1 MSDLVRL
8 AEEIVERTSGPV
20 FGVPGSGATL
30 TLIDALEQRGREFVL
45 THFEGAA
52 AMMAGTVG
60 CLSGQAGVCVSIKGP
75 GLTNMVPGLAVS
87 TYEAFPL
94 VAIAEAYG
102 AAAPAAK
109 VHKRIDQA
117 ALTGTVSKAITQW
130 AKQGPSFAD
139 IAALAEAETPGP
151 VVLELAQPEPATARA
166 LPQPVG
172 IAIGTGAADVAM
184 LVEKSKRPVVIA
196 GTLAVR
202 ADLSE
207 KLNRLA
213 IPVFSTTAAKGVMD
227 ETHPLSAGVY
237 TGVGLDFSPEHDLF
251 KDADLVVCIG
261 MRPHEVLATRPFGIP
276 AVNFAAVSEPGAE
289 AFDFAA
295 IAESAAASEILDL
308 LAQKSWGAEH
318 VSEAQNRIRRA
329 AITNRFLP
337 GQVYQH
343 AQKYFAGNIR
353 GVFDT
358 GYFCTI
364 AEHVWQ
370 ASNSANCLMSGQGRY
385 MGTGIPMALG
395 AAIYDPSMPTIAF
408 LGDGGIGPFIG
419 EAKIAVERR
428 LPLLF
433 CLLTDGYFASIRT
446 RALQDSLT
454 QRPVTIVRK
463 SWRSIFEGFGMPT
476 FSSDDETSFD
486 DTLRAWQPSQG
497 PAYIEIGFEP
507 EAYEAMVKGI
517 R

>member
-1 MSDLVRL
+1 
-8 AEEIVERTSGPV
+8 
-20 FGVPGSGATL
+20 
-30 TLIDALEQRGREFVL
+30 
-45 THFEGAA
+45 
-52 AMMAGTVG
+52 
-60 CLSGQAGVCVSIKGP
+60 
-75 GLTNMVPGLAVS
+75 
-87 TYEAFPL
+87 
-94 VAIAEAYG
+94 
-102 AAAPAAK
+102 
-109 VHKRIDQA
+109 
-117 ALTGTVSKAITQW
+117 
-130 AKQGPSFAD
+130 
-139 IAALAEAETPGP
+139 
-151 VVLELAQPEPATARA
+151 
-166 LPQPVG
+166 
-172 IAIGTGAADVAM
+172 
-184 LVEKSKRPVVIA
+184 
-196 GTLAVR
+196 
-202 ADLSE
+202 
-207 KLNRLA
+207 
-213 IPVFSTTAAKGVMD
+213 
-227 ETHPLSAGVY
+227 
-237 TGVGLDFSPEHDLF
+237 
-251 KDADLVVCIG
+251 
-261 MRPHEVLATRPFGIP
+261 
-276 AVNFAAVSEPGAE
+276 
-289 AFDFAA
+289 
-295 IAESAAASEILDL
+295 LDL